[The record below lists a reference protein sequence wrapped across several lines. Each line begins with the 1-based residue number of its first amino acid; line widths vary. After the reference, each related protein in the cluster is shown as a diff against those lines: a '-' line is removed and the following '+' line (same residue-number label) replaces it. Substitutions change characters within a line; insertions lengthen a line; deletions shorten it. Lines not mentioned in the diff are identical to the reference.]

1 MDWVGSG
8 EEVMAIEICR
18 SCALDNRGQAAST
31 GTGVFRLSPRLDGA
45 SVALKMS
52 GSYRCTVMH
61 TAEYLEAIVR
71 NVADGVV
78 MTDADG
84 RVIFLN
90 PEAERLSE
98 WTIGEARGEM
108 LKSVF
113 KLIFERG
120 RKPCGDL
127 VRKVVGSGL
136 TLGVSSHV
144 LLMGRKGGERRVNYR
159 ITPVKDED
167 GGVIGTA
174 LVFSDISGQVELER
188 ELQKLQRLQ
197 SLALVTG
204 GIAHDFNNILTGI
217 LGNLSLARECCNPR
231 DKVFTILRA
240 AERASLR
247 AKDLTQQLLS
257 YSKDATPV
265 LGRVDMAAMAREAG
279 GFILSGSSCRLEAKI
294 EPDLRL
300 VEADEG
306 QISQV
311 LNNLLLNASQSM
323 GTGGVVRLVMENVE
337 VAADSGL
344 PLKPGLFIK
353 VSVSDHGEGIRPEN
367 LERIFEPYFTT
378 KESGSGLGLAM
389 CRSIIKVHGGHI
401 AVESK
406 QGSGTRF
413 TFYLPALQATCRA
426 TREQV
431 ETAQVVKGKG
441 SVLVMDDEEM
451 VRQIAS
457 DMLSYIGYTV
467 TLCEDGKTAVDT
479 FRRAVDSGQPFDFAV
494 LDLTIPGSGGAVAV
508 LSELRAIDP
517 AAKVLVSSGYA
528 EDPAIVRP
536 RDFGFDGSV
545 RKPYTI
551 EQLGR
556 AFSDMDEK

>member
-1 MDWVGSG
+1 
-8 EEVMAIEICR
+8 
-18 SCALDNRGQAAST
+18 
-31 GTGVFRLSPRLDGA
+31 
-45 SVALKMS
+45 
-52 GSYRCTVMH
+52 MH
-61 TAEYLEAIVR
+61 SAGYLEAIVR
-71 NVADGVV
+71 NVGEGVIT
-78 MTDADG
+78 TDADG
-84 RVIFLN
+84 RVTYLN
-90 PEAERLSE
+90 PEAERMSE
-98 WTIGEARGEM
+98 WAVADARGKS

-113 KLIFERG
+113 KLIYERD

-136 TLGVSSHV
+136 TLGVSSLV
-144 LLMGRKGGERRVNYR
+144 LLVGRHGSERRVSYR
-159 ITPVKDED
+159 ITPVTDE
-167 GGVIGTA
+167 GGAIVGTV
-174 LVFSDISGQVELER
+174 LMFSDISAQVVLER
-188 ELQKLQRLQ
+188 EMQKLQRLQ

-247 AKDLTQQLLS
+247 AKDLTRQLLS

-265 LGRVDMAAMAREAG
+265 LTRVDLAAVAREAG
-279 GFILSGSSCRLEAKI
+279 GFILSGSSCRLDVRI
-294 EPDLRL
+294 DPDLRQ

-306 QISQV
+306 QIAQV
-311 LNNLLLNASQSM
+311 LNNLLLNAAQSM
-323 GTGGVVRLVMENVE
+323 GGGGVVRLVMENVE
-337 VAADSGL
+337 ITGDEGL
-344 PLKPGLFIK
+344 PLKPGHFVK
-353 VSVSDHGEGIRPEN
+353 VTVSDQGEGIRPEN

-406 QGSGTRF
+406 RGAGTRF
-413 TFYLPALQATCRA
+413 TFYLPALQSRCSSQGEAG
-426 TREQV
+426 ED
-431 ETAQVVKGKG
+431 EHLVKGKG

-467 TLCEDGKTAVDT
+467 TVCEDGKTAVGA
-479 FRRAVDSGQPFDFAV
+479 FRRAAKDGRPFDYAV
-494 LDLTIPGSGGAVAV
+494 LDLTIPGSGGAVAI

-517 AAKVLVSSGYA
+517 KAKVLVSSGYA
-528 EDPAIVRP
+528 EDPVVVRP
-536 RDFGFDGSV
+536 GDFGFDGAV

-551 EQLGR
+551 EQLSR
-556 AFSDMDEK
+556 ALTAVGAE

>member
-1 MDWVGSG
+1 
-8 EEVMAIEICR
+8 
-18 SCALDNRGQAAST
+18 
-31 GTGVFRLSPRLDGA
+31 
-45 SVALKMS
+45 MS
-52 GSYRCTVMH
+52 GNCNLAVTH
-61 TAEYLEAIVR
+61 TAEYLDAIVR
-71 NVADGVV
+71 NVGEGVAT
-78 MTDADG
+78 TDAEG
-84 RVIFLN
+84 RVVFLN
-90 PEAERLSE
+90 SEAERISGWSIE
-98 WTIGEARGEM
+98 QARGEM

-113 KLIFERG
+113 KLIFERD

-127 VRKVVGSGL
+127 VEKVVGSGL
-136 TLGVSSHV
+136 TLGVSSLV
-144 LLMGRKGGERRVNYR
+144 LLIGRGGSERRVNYR
-159 ITPVKDED
+159 ITPVKDGD
-167 GGVIGTA
+167 GIIIGTV
-174 LVFSDISGQVELER
+174 LVFSDISGQAALDR
-188 ELQKLQRLQ
+188 ELQKMQRLQ

-265 LGRVDMAAMAREAG
+265 LAKVDLAAMAREAG
-279 GFILSGSSCRLEAKI
+279 GFILSGSSCRLESKI
-294 EPDLRL
+294 ASNLCL

-323 GTGGVVRLVMENVE
+323 CSGGVVRLVMENVE
-337 VAADSGL
+337 VTGDSGL
-344 PLKPGLFIK
+344 PLKPGSFVK
-353 VSVSDHGEGIRPEN
+353 VSVSDQGEGIRPEN

-406 QGSGTRF
+406 QGAGTRF
-413 TFYLPALQATCRA
+413 TFHLPALQATCRSSG
-426 TREQV
+426 EQA
-431 ETAQVVKGKG
+431 EPIQVVKGKG

-457 DMLSYIGYTV
+457 DMLSHIGYTV
-467 TLCEDGKTAVDT
+467 TLCEDGESAVDT
-479 FRRAVDSGQPFDFAV
+479 FRRAADAGQPFDYAV
-494 LDLTIPGSGGAVAV
+494 LDLTIPGSGGAIAV
-508 LSELRAIDP
+508 LSRLRAIDP

-536 RDFGFDGSV
+536 TEFGFSGSV

-551 EQLGR
+551 EQLSR
-556 AFSDMDEK
+556 AFTDIHEK